1 MNKVRVGITGLGGQG
16 KTRAKWLS
24 ENPNVEIVALCDVSE
39 KAKEIAAQYN
49 VPLIQNYSE
58 LLRKTE
64 IDAIILSIPNKL
76 HSIYSIQALKAG
88 KHVLIEYPIATELE
102 EAEQMLEIAAKKNLI
117 LHPGHTMR
125 FEPDHLAL
133 KQNLFRIGKM
143 VFTTA
148 YIWYGRFIY
157 KWYGDPELRGDTFTF
172 LNYHHI
178 DQFRDLFGEVEWVD
192 GILDDK
198 TEGTETFVRTSGIAM
213 LNFVNGGCA
222 FTMQGHGLLAPNDI
236 SRYIVG
242 EKGYLEYSDGQ
253 ASGTKE
259 KSLFFVTDKGREKIV
274 MPDIDPYKEDTDNFI
289 NEITGKIQMVVS
301 PEEGLKTLKV
311 CKAAF
316 RSAQEKKRIY
326 L

>member
-1 MNKVRVGITGLGGQG
+1 MNKVHLGIAGIGGMG
-16 KTRAKWLS
+16 RTRAKWLS
-24 ENPNVEIVALCDVSE
+24 KKPNVKIVAFCDVSE
-39 KAKEIAAQYN
+39 KAKETASQFKAH
-49 VPLIQNYSE
+49 LFKNYSE
-58 LLRKTE
+58 FLKKSET
-64 IDAIILSIPNKL
+64 DAVVLSVPNKL
-76 HSIYSIQALKAG
+76 HSIYTIQALQAG
-88 KHVLIEYPIATELE
+88 KHVLVEYPIATEVE

-148 YIWYGRFIY
+148 YIWYGRTIF
-157 KWYGDPELRGDTFTF
+157 KWYGNPELRGDTFTF

-192 GILDDK
+192 GILDEK

-213 LNFVNGGCA
+213 LNFVKGGCA

-236 SRYIVG
+236 TRYIVG
-242 EKGYLEYSDGQ
+242 ENGYLELT
-253 ASGTKE
+253 SGTEKE
-259 KSLFFVTDKGREKIV
+259 KVFFVSEKRKEEIAL
-274 MPDIDPYKEDTDNFI
+274 PDIDPYKQDTDNFI
-289 NEITGKIQMVVS
+289 NEITGKIQVVVS
-301 PEEGLKTLKV
+301 PEEALKSLKV